1 MTWVGLLQ
9 PVALCRDTD
18 YSAVPF
24 VVTGLAEPPSEYCIL
39 TWIQGHL
46 ATGQGTEYPTLS
58 DLYATA
64 TRDGFGGRLR
74 KQLWESLTPRTMM
87 FERLFA
93 RLGSTTRRFEVVAA
107 MHDCGFTPQVL
118 ETLPEAILTPLQ
130 DVISICQPKPPPA
143 WPKELLALIN
153 RTDVAG
159 VLQPVKA
166 GRAIGSDS
174 SVSANNDLMS
184 ECG

>member
-1 MTWVGLLQ
+1 
-9 PVALCRDTD
+9 
-18 YSAVPF
+18 
-24 VVTGLAEPPSEYCIL
+24 
-39 TWIQGHL
+39 
-46 ATGQGTEYPTLS
+46 
-58 DLYATA
+58 
-64 TRDGFGGRLR
+64 
-74 KQLWESLTPRTMM
+74 M

-107 MHDCGFTPQVL
+107 MHECGFTPRVL

-130 DVISICQPKPPPA
+130 DVISICQPKPPPS

-166 GRAIGSDS
+166 GRAVGSDS
-174 SVSANNDLMS
+174 SVSAENDLMPES
-184 ECG
+184 G